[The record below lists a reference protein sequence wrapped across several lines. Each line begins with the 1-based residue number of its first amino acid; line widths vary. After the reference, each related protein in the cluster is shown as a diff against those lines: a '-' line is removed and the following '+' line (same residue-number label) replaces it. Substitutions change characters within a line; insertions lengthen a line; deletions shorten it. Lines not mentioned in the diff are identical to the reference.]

1 MKMSHNTNWIMK
13 ISLYAS
19 WVMKISHYTR
29 WVMKMS
35 HNTKWIMKIS
45 LYASWVMK
53 MSHYTRWVMKMS
65 HNTNRIQP
73 HEHLPA
79 LLVGHVDEVEEFP
92 RPDAVGDVLHVRHRV
107 HEATLLGTQD
117 DAVEV
122 GIDNGRTQPLEF
134 SDDLTDTE
142 QHMKLALV

>member
-1 MKMSHNTNWIMK
+1 M
-13 ISLYAS
+13 
-19 WVMKISHYTR
+19 
-29 WVMKMS
+29 
-35 HNTKWIMKIS
+35 S

-65 HNTNRIQP
+65 HYARWVMKISLYARWVMKMSHNTNRIKP

-92 RPDAVGDVLHVRHRV
+92 RPDAVGDVLHVRHGI
-107 HEATLLGTQD
+107 HEATLLGAQD

-122 GIDNGRTQPLEF
+122 GVDNGRTQPLEF
-134 SDDLTDTE
+134 SDDLTHKE